1 MSKERAARL
10 KRLGITANGQIS
22 TSIKDAVEQVNR
34 EILTKFLSKHL
45 LYYVST
51 LKLIGKNLTQLKKTN
66 HFLSEFSFKA

>member
-34 EILTKFLSKHL
+34 EILKQYLPKHL
-45 LYYVST
+45 LYYVNT
-51 LKLIGKNLTQLKKTN
+51 LKKK
-66 HFLSEFSFKA
+66 KR